1 MKAGARRKGFG
12 PVLVALLV
20 ALVVLGGGAAVYVY
34 TQLAQPKPFYVVVHP
49 LAGEDVVYVNGTR
62 VAKPGHPYVLA
73 SRKPVALVLEA
84 KPGFCSKPL
93 SWGVE
98 GEAEPEGILNYTP
111 TLTVRA
117 WGNTTINLVSYIIKN
132 TSVLIEANAPGAA
145 ARVNGT
151 LHKLPVELKVACG
164 AYIAVEPVAPEGWE
178 ALNGTATLRA
188 PPEPLRLYLRFAR
201 RFSKPAGGEVEVI
214 SFNGTVTRA
223 KLGEWIPIE
232 GWALVALP
240 EGWQRVR
247 VEVEVE
253 GRFAQAHAG
262 IVTAVKP
269 DRSNRYRPLI
279 HFAFAASSR
288 AAFEVDVE
296 ALEEPRGHIWGALLE
311 NATVW
316 ALYAST
322 DFYEVPFEPQPGWL
336 YVGAFNG
343 LLYGRGRFRVSLLP
357 PVGARVEPYTVTV
370 VARPSACNC
379 TCALIAGR
387 VYCSNATLKLDTVE
401 LAAPVLR
408 PGCERY
414 ALQGNY
420 TPALSIRAGSAYL
433 LVAAPANAT
442 GFESFIGLATLDRD
456 VVIQLSY
463 AYKRG

>member
-1 MKAGARRKGFG
+1 MKAGARRRGFG
-12 PVLVALLV
+12 PVLVALLI
-20 ALVVLGGGAAVYVY
+20 ALVLLGGGAAVYVY
-34 TQLAQPKPFYVVVHP
+34 VQLAQPKPFYVVVHP
-49 LAGEDVVYVNGTR
+49 LTGEDAVYVNGTKA
-62 VAKPGHPYVLA
+62 AKPGQPYVLA

-93 SWGVE
+93 FWGVE
-98 GEAEPEGILNYTP
+98 GEAEPSGVLNYTP

-117 WGNTTINLVSYIIKN
+117 WGNTTINLVSYVVSN

-145 ARVNGT
+145 ARVNGS
-151 LHKLPVELKVACG
+151 LHKLPVELKAACG

-201 RFSKPAGGEVEVI
+201 RPRQPAGGEVEVI
-214 SFNGTVTRA
+214 GFNGTVTRA

-232 GWALVALP
+232 GQVFVALP

-247 VEVEVE
+247 VEVEGE
-253 GRFAQAHAG
+253 IAQSSAG

-269 DRSNRYRPLI
+269 DRGGWYRPLI
-279 HFAFAASSR
+279 HFATSPRS
-288 AAFEVDVE
+288 AAFEIDAE
-296 ALEEPRGHIWGALLE
+296 ALEEPGKHIRGALLE
-311 NATVW
+311 NALVW
-316 ALYAST
+316 VVYSST
-322 DFYEVPFEPQPGWL
+322 DLYEVPFEPQPGWL
-336 YVGAFNG
+336 YVAAFFG
-343 LLYGRGRFRVSLLP
+343 KGRFRVVLLP
-357 PVGARVEPYTVTV
+357 PVGARVEPYTVTI

-401 LAAPVLR
+401 LAEPVLR

-414 ALQGNY
+414 APVLQGNY

-442 GFESFIGLATLDRD
+442 GFESFIGLAALDRD